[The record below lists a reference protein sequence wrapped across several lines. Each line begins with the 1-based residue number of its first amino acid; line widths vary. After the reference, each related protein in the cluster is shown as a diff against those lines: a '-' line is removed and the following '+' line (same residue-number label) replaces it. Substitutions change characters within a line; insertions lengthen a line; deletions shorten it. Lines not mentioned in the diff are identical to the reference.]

1 MAFVQKKKL
10 TVDVLLVKFH
20 EIVGCDPNRF
30 IYELRSLF
38 NTNGKMVK
46 LNIKNDRDLHYVL
59 VKANVN
65 PSEIYVNVQQFQH
78 L

>member
-30 IYELRSLF
+30 VYELRSLF
-38 NTNGKMVK
+38 DTDGKVVR
-46 LNIKNDRDLHYVL
+46 LNIKTNKDLHYVL
-59 VKANVN
+59 VM
-65 PSEIYVNVQQFQH
+65 QM
-78 L
+78 